1 MIKRQNTFQSS
12 RFKSLEIGE
21 ESVNPMETVANLS
34 DVMLVF
40 AVALMLALI
49 AHWGVSVTS
58 GTSSEIEESQ
68 LEPINLSEEQVSTM
82 KEEASGSSSYEEIGK
97 VYKDTRTDEYYV
109 VK

>member
-1 MIKRQNTFQSS
+1 MIKRSTSFQSS
-12 RFKSLEIGE
+12 RFKSIEIGE
-21 ESVNPMETVANLS
+21 SSVNPMETVANLS

-49 AHWGVSVTS
+49 AHWGVSMNS
-58 GTSSEIEESQ
+58 GTTSEIEESQ
-68 LEPINLSEEQVSTM
+68 LEPISLSEDQVSTM
-82 KEEASGSSSYEEIGK
+82 KEESSGSSSYEEIGR

>member
-1 MIKRQNTFQSS
+1 MIRRSNTFQSS
-12 RFKSLEIGE
+12 RFKSAEIGE
-21 ESVNPMETVANLS
+21 EAVNPMETVANLS

-49 AHWGVSVTS
+49 ARWGVSINSS
-58 GTSSEIEESQ
+58 GSAEIDKTQ
-68 LEPINLSEEQVSTM
+68 LEPINLKVEQVETM
-82 KEEASGSSSYEEIGK
+82 KEESSGSSSYEEIGK